1 MNSDRYSAIESNCDK
16 KRRLFIEQVKLLD
29 TFLGTGAITRAQ
41 YNKSL
46 GDLIVKMDM
55 KEEYENFLRENSKE
69 A

>member
-1 MNSDRYSAIESNCDK
+1 MNSDRSYSVESNYDK

-29 TFLGTGAITRAQ
+29 TFLGNGAITRAQ

-55 KEEYENFLRENSKE
+55 KEEYEIFLREKGEN